1 MKTVLKHGTLLV
13 ALMSLALT
21 GFSDTLLLK
30 NGDEIIGYYEGGT
43 SRVIRFRTDAGV
55 QEYDLL
61 RVAGIEFGGD
71 VVDSTPRTANP
82 PLEATIEAPAE
93 RLDEPIRLQTFRRV
107 GWFGCSHS
115 SGSAPASYRPQVSGR
130 RS

>member
-43 SRVIRFRTDAGV
+43 ARVIRFRTDAGV

-61 RVAGIEFGGD
+61 AVAGIEFGGD
-71 VVDSTPRTANP
+71 VVESTPRTANP
-82 PLEATIEAPAE
+82 PPKGNNRSACRTI
-93 RLDEPIRLQTFRRV
+93 
-107 GWFGCSHS
+107 G
-115 SGSAPASYRPQVSGR
+115 
-130 RS
+130 